1 MVILLGVMAITGFL
15 SAFVRLGARIGA
27 ALAAWTSFAI
37 RRIHKL
43 EETQGK
49 LVPMI
54 GKAAMIKPYDAKR
67 EALVRQGRAVPCPAA
82 RGHRHSDAS
91 SMDFH
96 SIPQNKACSDIMQ
109 ARAFSSL
116 PDEAEGRVPG
126 ARRLARAKLRS
137 TRPSRGAAEGS
148 AQER

>member
-54 GKAAMIKPYDAKR
+54 GAAGILHALRRRR
-67 EALVRQGRAVPCPAA
+67 EALVRQGRVDL
-82 RGHRHSDAS
+82 R
-91 SMDFH
+91 
-96 SIPQNKACSDIMQ
+96 
-109 ARAFSSL
+109 RA
-116 PDEAEGRVPG
+116 G
-126 ARRLARAKLRS
+126 
-137 TRPSRGAAEGS
+137 
-148 AQER
+148 

>member
-1 MVILLGVMAITGFL
+1 MPLWSFS
-15 SAFVRLGARIGA
+15 SASWPSLASSAPSFAWARGSGP

-43 EETQGK
+43 DATQGK

-54 GKAAMIKPYDAKR
+54 GEAAMIKPYDAKQ
-67 EALVRQGRAVPCPAA
+67 EALVRQGRADLCPAA

-126 ARRLARAKLRS
+126 ARRLARAKPRS
-137 TRPSRGAAEGS
+137 TRPRLSS
-148 AQER
+148 AHDR

>member
-54 GKAAMIKPYDAKR
+54 GEAAMIKPYDAKR
-67 EALVRQGRAVPCPAA
+67 EALVRQGRADLCPAA

-91 SMDFH
+91 CTDFH
-96 SIPQNKACSDIMQ
+96 SIPQHEACSDIMQ

-126 ARRLARAKLRS
+126 ARRLARAKPRS
-137 TRPSRGAAEGS
+137 TRPSRGAC
-148 AQER
+148 